1 MYILNLNRIR
11 WTFHANC
18 RLSNLIFDRGVEGG
32 NKDSTSAVGCDNTTN
47 ISSNIN
53 ASDGDVAEIHRIQA
67 RCEVLVGLHEQH
79 DAAYGRAQQPGQLRH
94 VLRNTEII
102 VKLICA

>member
-1 MYILNLNRIR
+1 MRLLNLYRIR
-11 WTFHANC
+11 RTFHANS
-18 RLSNLIFDRGVEGG
+18 RLGNLIFDRGVKGG
-32 NKDSTSAVGCDNTTN
+32 NKDSTSAVGCYNTAN

-53 ASDGDVAEIHRIQA
+53 AGHGNVAEIHRIQA
-67 RCEVLVGLHEQH
+67 SCEVLVGLHEQH